1 MPRVI
6 CNSTP
11 LIHLSKSGRLYLLKE
26 FFAEVLIPK
35 EVLGESVENSGG
47 SPDAKEIESA
57 TWIHPVEI
65 QDLDLKKAL
74 MLLLDEG
81 ESAAIV
87 LALEQKASLIIVDDY
102 DARVVAREYG
112 LKVTGT
118 IGLLLRAKY
127 TGKISSLRNE
137 LDGLKES
144 GFWLSEELYQR
155 ALKEAGEA

>member
-1 MPRVI
+1 VI

-11 LIHLSKSGRLYLLKE
+11 LIHLSKLGRLNLLKE
-26 FFAEVLIPK
+26 FFAEVLIPS
-35 EVLGESVENSGG
+35 EVMGESVKKSG

-57 TWIHPVEI
+57 AWIHPVEI

-102 DARVVAREYG
+102 DARIVAREYG

-127 TGKISSLRNE
+127 TGKISSLKNE

-144 GFWLSEELYQR
+144 GFWLNEELYKR
-155 ALKEAGEA
+155 ALKEAGE